1 MRGSVVSDG
10 REATVSLKVI
20 GAGSDRDSS
29 NIQVAIDTG
38 FTGHLKLPPETV
50 RSLSLPERGFVE
62 VELADG
68 GMATLGVYEAR
79 VLWHWRPL
87 RVPVYEADGAPLIEC
102 PCCVAAHSP
111 SSDSPWCGHDRRGIP
126 RFRNIN
132 EPGSTASSISEA
144 RS

>member
-1 MRGSVVSDG
+1 MRGSVVADG

-87 RVPVYEADGAPLIEC
+87 RVPVYEADGAPLIGM
-102 PCCVAAHSP
+102 SLL
-111 SSDSPWCGHDRRGIP
+111 RGSTLTIEVIP
-126 RFRNIN
+126 RGAVTID
-132 EPGSTASSISEA
+132 EGSRGFET
-144 RS
+144 

>member
-87 RVPVYEADGAPLIEC
+87 RVPVYEADGAPLIGM
-102 PCCVAAHSP
+102 SLL
-111 SSDSPWCGHDRRGIP
+111 RGSTLTIEVIP
-126 RFRNIN
+126 RGAVTID
-132 EPGSTASSISEA
+132 EGSRGFKT
-144 RS
+144 

>member
-1 MRGSVVSDG
+1 MRGNVVSDG
-10 REATVSLKVI
+10 REAIVSLKVI

-38 FTGHLKLPPETV
+38 FTGHLTLPSETV

-79 VLWHWRPL
+79 VLWHWRPV
-87 RVPVYEADGAPLIEC
+87 RVPVYEADGAPLIGM
-102 PCCVAAHSP
+102 SLL
-111 SSDSPWCGHDRRGIP
+111 RGSTLTIEVIP
-126 RFRNIN
+126 RGEVTIA
-132 EPGSTASSISEA
+132 EGSQGFET
-144 RS
+144 

>member
-1 MRGSVVSDG
+1 MRGSVISDG

-87 RVPVYEADGAPLIEC
+87 RVPVYEADGAPLIGM
-102 PCCVAAHSP
+102 SLL
-111 SSDSPWCGHDRRGIP
+111 RGSTLTIEVIP
-126 RFRNIN
+126 RGAVTID
-132 EPGSTASSISEA
+132 EGSRGFET
-144 RS
+144 

>member
-1 MRGSVVSDG
+1 MRGSVISDG

-20 GAGSDRDSS
+20 GAGSGHDSS

-87 RVPVYEADGAPLIEC
+87 RVPVYEADGAPLIGM
-102 PCCVAAHSP
+102 SLL
-111 SSDSPWCGHDRRGIP
+111 RGSTLTIEVIP
-126 RFRNIN
+126 RGAVTID
-132 EPGSTASSISEA
+132 EGSRGFET
-144 RS
+144 

>member
-62 VELADG
+62 VELVDG

-87 RVPVYEADGAPLIEC
+87 RVPVYEADGAPLIGM
-102 PCCVAAHSP
+102 SLL
-111 SSDSPWCGHDRRGIP
+111 RGSTLTIEVIP
-126 RFRNIN
+126 RGAVTID
-132 EPGSTASSISEA
+132 EGSRGFET
-144 RS
+144 

>member
-1 MRGSVVSDG
+1 MRGSVISDG

-20 GAGSDRDSS
+20 GAGSGHDSS

-50 RSLSLPERGFVE
+50 RSLSLLERGFVE

-68 GMATLGVYEAR
+68 GTATLGVYEAR

-87 RVPVYEADGAPLIEC
+87 RVPVYEADGAPLIGM
-102 PCCVAAHSP
+102 SLL
-111 SSDSPWCGHDRRGIP
+111 RGSTLTIEVIP
-126 RFRNIN
+126 RGAVTID
-132 EPGSTASSISEA
+132 EGSRGFET
-144 RS
+144 

>member
-1 MRGSVVSDG
+1 MRGSIVSEG
-10 REATVSLKVI
+10 REAMVSLKVI
-20 GAGSDRDSS
+20 ASGSDHDSS

-38 FTGHLKLPPETV
+38 FTAHLTLPPETV

-87 RVPVYEADGAPLIEC
+87 RVPAYETDGAPLIGMSLLRGSILTIEVIPRGEVTIAEGSC
-102 PCCVAAHSP
+102 SSSP
-111 SSDSPWCGHDRRGIP
+111 SSRGRP
-126 RFRNIN
+126 R
-132 EPGSTASSISEA
+132 
-144 RS
+144 

>member
-20 GAGSDRDSS
+20 GAGSDRDNS
-29 NIQVAIDTG
+29 NIRVAIDTG

-87 RVPVYEADGAPLIEC
+87 RVPVYEADGAPLIGM
-102 PCCVAAHSP
+102 SLL
-111 SSDSPWCGHDRRGIP
+111 RGSTLTIEVIP
-126 RFRNIN
+126 RGAVTID
-132 EPGSTASSISEA
+132 EGSRGFET
-144 RS
+144 

>member
-1 MRGSVVSDG
+1 MRGSLVSDG

-68 GMATLGVYEAR
+68 GIATLGVYEAR

-87 RVPVYEADGAPLIEC
+87 RVPVYEADGAPLIGM
-102 PCCVAAHSP
+102 SLL
-111 SSDSPWCGHDRRGIP
+111 RGSTLTIEVIP
-126 RFRNIN
+126 RGAVTID
-132 EPGSTASSISEA
+132 EGSRGFET
-144 RS
+144 

>member
-1 MRGSVVSDG
+1 MRGSISDG

-38 FTGHLKLPPETV
+38 FTGHLKLPPEECV
-50 RSLSLPERGFVE
+50 HCHFLERGFVE

-87 RVPVYEADGAPLIEC
+87 RVPVYEADGAPLIGM
-102 PCCVAAHSP
+102 SLL
-111 SSDSPWCGHDRRGIP
+111 RGSTLTIEVIP
-126 RFRNIN
+126 RGAVTID
-132 EPGSTASSISEA
+132 EGSRGFET
-144 RS
+144 

>member
-68 GMATLGVYEAR
+68 GMAALGVYEAR

-87 RVPVYEADGAPLIEC
+87 RVPVYEADGAPLIGM
-102 PCCVAAHSP
+102 SLL
-111 SSDSPWCGHDRRGIP
+111 RGSTLTIEVIP
-126 RFRNIN
+126 RGAVTID
-132 EPGSTASSISEA
+132 EGSRGFET
-144 RS
+144 

>member
-68 GMATLGVYEAR
+68 GLATLGVYEAR

-87 RVPVYEADGAPLIEC
+87 RVPVYEADGAPLIGM
-102 PCCVAAHSP
+102 SLL
-111 SSDSPWCGHDRRGIP
+111 RGSTLTIEVIP
-126 RFRNIN
+126 RGAVTID
-132 EPGSTASSISEA
+132 EGSRGFET
-144 RS
+144 

>member
-1 MRGSVVSDG
+1 MRGSLVSDG

-87 RVPVYEADGAPLIEC
+87 RVPVYEADGAPLIGM
-102 PCCVAAHSP
+102 SLL
-111 SSDSPWCGHDRRGIP
+111 RGSTLTIEVIP
-126 RFRNIN
+126 RGAVTID
-132 EPGSTASSISEA
+132 EGSRGFET
-144 RS
+144 

>member
-10 REATVSLKVI
+10 REAIVSLKVI

-87 RVPVYEADGAPLIEC
+87 RVPVYEADGAPLIGM
-102 PCCVAAHSP
+102 SLL
-111 SSDSPWCGHDRRGIP
+111 RGSTLTIEVIP
-126 RFRNIN
+126 RGAVTID
-132 EPGSTASSISEA
+132 EGSRGFET
-144 RS
+144 

>member
-29 NIQVAIDTG
+29 NTQVAIDTG

-87 RVPVYEADGAPLIEC
+87 RVPVYEADGAPLIGM
-102 PCCVAAHSP
+102 SLL
-111 SSDSPWCGHDRRGIP
+111 RGSTLTIEVIP
-126 RFRNIN
+126 RGAVTID
-132 EPGSTASSISEA
+132 EGSRGFET
-144 RS
+144 

>member
-1 MRGSVVSDG
+1 MRGSVISDG

-68 GMATLGVYEAR
+68 GLATLGVYEAR

-87 RVPVYEADGAPLIEC
+87 RVPVYEADGAPLIGM
-102 PCCVAAHSP
+102 SLL
-111 SSDSPWCGHDRRGIP
+111 RGSTLTIEVIP
-126 RFRNIN
+126 RGAVTID
-132 EPGSTASSISEA
+132 EGSRGFET
-144 RS
+144 

>member
-1 MRGSVVSDG
+1 MRGSVISDG

-38 FTGHLKLPPETV
+38 FTGHLTLPPETV
-50 RSLSLPERGFVE
+50 RSLSLPERGFLE

-87 RVPVYEADGAPLIEC
+87 RVPVYEADGAPLIGM
-102 PCCVAAHSP
+102 SLL
-111 SSDSPWCGHDRRGIP
+111 RGSTLTIEVIP
-126 RFRNIN
+126 RGAVTIDEGSRGF
-132 EPGSTASSISEA
+132 EP
-144 RS
+144 

>member
-10 REATVSLKVI
+10 REANVSLKVI
-20 GAGSDRDSS
+20 GAGPGHASF

-38 FTGHLKLPPETV
+38 FTGHLTLPPETV

-68 GMATLGVYEAR
+68 GMTTLGVYEAR

-87 RVPVYEADGAPLIEC
+87 RVPVYEADGGPLIGM
-102 PCCVAAHSP
+102 SLL
-111 SSDSPWCGHDRRGIP
+111 RGSTLTIEVIP
-126 RFRNIN
+126 RGEVTIA
-132 EPGSTASSISEA
+132 EGSQGFET
-144 RS
+144 

>member
-1 MRGSVVSDG
+1 MRGSVISDG

-38 FTGHLKLPPETV
+38 FTGHLTLPPETV

-68 GMATLGVYEAR
+68 EMATLGVYEAR

-87 RVPVYEADGAPLIEC
+87 RVPVYEADGAPLIGM
-102 PCCVAAHSP
+102 SLL
-111 SSDSPWCGHDRRGIP
+111 RGSTLTIEVIP
-126 RFRNIN
+126 RGAVTIDEGSRGF
-132 EPGSTASSISEA
+132 EP
-144 RS
+144 

>member
-87 RVPVYEADGAPLIEC
+87 RVPVYEADGAPLIGM
-102 PCCVAAHSP
+102 SLL
-111 SSDSPWCGHDRRGIP
+111 RGSTLTIEVIP
-126 RFRNIN
+126 RGEVTIA
-132 EPGSTASSISEA
+132 EGSQGFET
-144 RS
+144 

>member
-87 RVPVYEADGAPLIEC
+87 RVPVYEADGAPLIGM
-102 PCCVAAHSP
+102 SLL
-111 SSDSPWCGHDRRGIP
+111 RGSTLTIEVIP
-126 RFRNIN
+126 RGAVTID
-132 EPGSTASSISEA
+132 EGSRGFET
-144 RS
+144 